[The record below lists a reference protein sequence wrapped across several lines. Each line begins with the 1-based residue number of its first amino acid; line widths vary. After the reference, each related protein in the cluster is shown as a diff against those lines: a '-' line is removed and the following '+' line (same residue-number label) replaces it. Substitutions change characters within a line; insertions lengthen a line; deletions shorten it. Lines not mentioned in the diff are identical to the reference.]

1 MDVLLALAL
10 MVGKVGALMEATYG
24 AGAGP
29 PTITYYITTEGA
41 DPITTEA
48 GDRLV
53 TENAP

>member
-29 PTITYYITTEGA
+29 PPTTYYITTEGA